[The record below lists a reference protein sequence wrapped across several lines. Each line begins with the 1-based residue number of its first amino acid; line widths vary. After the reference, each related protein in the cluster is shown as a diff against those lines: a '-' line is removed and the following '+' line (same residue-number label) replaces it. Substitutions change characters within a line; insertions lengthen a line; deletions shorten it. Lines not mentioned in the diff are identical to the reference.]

1 MKLNIFKFYLIIS
14 SLWYTSCDFVKLR
27 KVSTEEINNASVWS
41 NQDQY
46 PLFQECQDLIEEYDQ
61 KKCFEEILLNSIYS
75 ELLSLELKSKNEIN
89 SEIIAI
95 INIDEQGLFSLE
107 SINDP
112 NNTILEIDSLEKKIN
127 KIISNLPKAVPAIK
141 TNVGSFVKVKFSLPI
156 NISTISSK

>member
-1 MKLNIFKFYLIIS
+1 
-14 SLWYTSCDFVKLR
+14 
-27 KVSTEEINNASVWS
+27 
-41 NQDQY
+41 
-46 PLFQECQDLIEEYDQ
+46 
-61 KKCFEEILLNSIYS
+61 
-75 ELLSLELKSKNEIN
+75 LKSKNEIN

-127 KIISNLPKAVPAIK
+127 KIISNLPKALPAIK